1 MSETLDKTQ
10 KTFQGLGVT
19 RPEQVLQLFSEL
31 RSLFDASALAAASTK
46 NVGRLPELQSAWNN
60 DSSGVIRRIHANW
73 VTLAPPNLRGTTE
86 RAMKHLSAH
95 VGVGVKAVQ
104 TLQQLGVH
112 DNSQVVSLFSL
123 LRDTFDQDIQL
134 DIDEIDVEITR
145 INWLG
150 RKTGILAWARDHWM
164 KSAPDEL
171 RREVGRC
178 FNEIKAHIEQ
188 AINDKRASARPA
200 ILAAPLYQDQSEYRP
215 AIRPTYAQTSG
226 NVLVDVSNEQAILPP
241 DPTLIPE
248 DLSLPGVIRPI
259 GSHHLIRQVFQEIEN
274 IFVSIGFSVVEG
286 PEIETPY
293 YNFEAL
299 NIPEFHPVRD
309 DMDTFYL
316 ELPKGAPTPLLLRT
330 HTSPMQIRTM
340 EKQKPPVRVIVPGKV
355 YRRDNPDATH
365 SFAFHQIEGLA
376 VDSDI
381 TFCDFTGTI
390 EYFVKQFFGPS
401 VKTRFR
407 PSYFPFTEPSVE
419 FDVSCPF
426 CGGTG
431 TAAGGGTCS
440 KCKGAAWI
448 ELFGAGMVDPAVY
461 GFVNY
466 DAKKVSGF
474 AFGIGIDRL
483 AMLKYGIDDIQVFF
497 QNDVRFLRQ
506 FP

>member
-1 MSETLDKTQ
+1 MSSSDNKPERTLAD
-10 KTFQGLGVT
+10 LGVT
-19 RPEQVLQLFSEL
+19 RPDQVA
-31 RSLFDASALAAASTK
+31 SLFAEVRAQFDAKASEDFIEILWK
-46 NVGRLPELQSAWNN
+46 EW
-60 DSSGVIRRIHANW
+60 
-73 VTLAPPNLRGTTE
+73 
-86 RAMKHLSAH
+86 
-95 VGVGVKAVQ
+95 
-104 TLQQLGVH
+104 
-112 DNSQVVSLFSL
+112 
-123 LRDTFDQDIQL
+123 RDQ
-134 DIDEIDVEITR
+134 
-145 INWLG
+145 WLG
-150 RKTGILAWARDHWM
+150 RKSGFLSRITDNWLKPA
-164 KSAPDEL
+164 APDLKRTVGACLNDL
-171 RREVGRC
+171 RAHVEAKIEERRLSIERNEEEWSLARERV
-178 FNEIKAHIEQ
+178 
-188 AINDKRASARPA
+188 
-200 ILAAPLYQDQSEYRP
+200 
-215 AIRPTYAQTSG
+215 
-226 NVLVDVSNEQAILPP
+226 
-241 DPTLIPE
+241 
-248 DLSLPGVIRPI
+248 DLSLPGVIRPV
-259 GSHHLIRQVFQEIEN
+259 GSHHLIRQVFQEIED

-286 PEIETPY
+286 PEIETLY

-316 ELPKGAPTPLLLRT
+316 ELPKGALTPLLLRT

-365 SFAFHQIEGLA
+365 SFIFHQVEGLA
-376 VDSDI
+376 VDADI

-390 EYFVKQFFGPS
+390 EYFVKQFFGS
-401 VKTRFR
+401 GVKTRFR

-426 CGGTG
+426 CAGTG
-431 TAAGGGTCS
+431 TAASGGTCS

-466 DAKKVSGF
+466 DARKVSGF

-483 AMLKYGIDDIQVFF
+483 AMLKYGIDDIQAFF

>member
-1 MSETLDKTQ
+1 MYVANMPNIENPTGKSLTD
-10 KTFQGLGVT
+10 LGVT
-19 RPEQVLQLFSEL
+19 SAAKIADQFAEI
-31 RSLFDASALAAASTK
+31 RSRFDNESAAIHDE
-46 NVGRLPELQSAWNN
+46 PAWK
-60 DSSGVIRRIHANW
+60 
-73 VTLAPPNLRGTTE
+73 T
-86 RAMKHLSAH
+86 
-95 VGVGVKAVQ
+95 
-104 TLQQLGVH
+104 
-112 DNSQVVSLFSL
+112 F
-123 LRDTFDQDIQL
+123 RD
-134 DIDEIDVEITR
+134 
-145 INWLG
+145 NWLG
-150 RKTGILAWARDHWM
+150 RKSGVLSQITDNWLKLA
-164 KSAPDEL
+164 SPDLKRAVGAGLNEL
-171 RREVGRC
+171 R
-178 FNEIKAHIEQ
+178 AHVESQIESRRQ
-188 AINDKRASARPA
+188 AIESGA
-200 ILAAPLYQDQSEYRP
+200 DQSALAHEH
-215 AIRPTYAQTSG
+215 I
-226 NVLVDVSNEQAILPP
+226 
-241 DPTLIPE
+241 

-259 GSHHLIRQVFQEIEN
+259 GSHHLIRQVLQEIED
-274 IFVSIGFSVVEG
+274 IFFSIGFSVVEG

-316 ELPKGAPTPLLLRT
+316 DLPKSAPTPLLLRT

-365 SFAFHQIEGLA
+365 SFIFHQVEGLA

-390 EYFVKQFFGPS
+390 EYFVKQFFGPG

-419 FDVSCPF
+419 FDVSCIF
-426 CGGTG
+426 CGGSG
-431 TAAGGGTCS
+431 TAASGGTCS
-440 KCKGAAWI
+440 KCKGAGWI

-474 AFGIGIDRL
+474 AFGMGIDRL
-483 AMLKYGIDDIQVFF
+483 AMLKYQIDDIQVFF
-497 QNDVRFLRQ
+497 QNDVRFLKQ